1 MHNRKHSQKIYK
13 MKGCSKSRKRSST
26 RSKSRS
32 KGRGRMSSKAIA
44 KYRSQNQSIGR
55 GRGIGRG
62 IGIAGGSCSSCS
74 VMQGGSVSP
83 FIGAPWSVT
92 NDESQS
98 TGNYYSQ
105 NLYKSAD
112 PQTMMKLKGG
122 QVIGGQ
128 VIGGQ
133 VIGGQKSRRRS
144 LKGGSLTNFLPS
156 DLVNLGRDFTYNVN
170 SAYSSLTGAP
180 QPVNPSPVEGHL
192 SASVNANRII
202 I

>member
-13 MKGCSKSRKRSST
+13 MKGCNKSRNRSSNA

-32 KGRGRMSSKAIA
+32 RSRSRMSSKSIA

-74 VMQGGSVSP
+74 AMQGGAVSP
-83 FIGAPWSVT
+83 FVGAPWSI
-92 NDESQS
+92 SQS
-98 TGNYYSQ
+98 EPSNYYSQ

-112 PQTMMKLKGG
+112 PQTMMKLRGG

-128 VIGGQ
+128 KKSK
-133 VIGGQKSRRRS
+133 KSRRRS